1 MGLQLPEL
9 SELSELSVSGYLAT
23 WLPGSLIA
31 LWLPGSQVAW
41 SQGGQ
46 KRSRAALRI
55 PGRGC
60 QVWRQ
65 AGRRHSRGR
74 ILRIQ
79 ARDVIFIDFPLFL
92 RCLPPPQGVGGGKGG
107 KGFGGPPPIL
117 KLKL

>member
-79 ARDVIFIDFPLFL
+79 ARDVIFIDFPLFFKL
-92 RCLPPPQGVGGGKGG
+92 LTGGGKV
-107 KGFGGPPPIL
+107 FQDPPPL
-117 KLKL
+117 

>member
-79 ARDVIFIDFPLFL
+79 ARVQAREVVFLLILKEMGFSTPLGGTPRSVFL
-92 RCLPPPQGVGGGKGG
+92 RTLSP
-107 KGFGGPPPIL
+107 L
-117 KLKL
+117 L

>member
-79 ARDVIFIDFPLFL
+79 AREAVFLFHRAFMGDQHEFP
-92 RCLPPPQGVGGGKGG
+92 
-107 KGFGGPPPIL
+107 GPPFFI